1 VVWYRKKLD
10 IPSEDIGKS
19 IFMEVEG
26 AMSYAMVWLNGT
38 LVGGWPYGYNS
49 WQLDLTPH
57 IRYGEEN
64 QLAIRLDNP
73 NHSSRWYPGAGIYRN
88 VWLIKTHPV
97 HISQWGT
104 YVTTKEVSA
113 SSATVNLELTVD
125 NDS

>member
-1 VVWYRKKLD
+1 
-10 IPSEDIGKS
+10 
-19 IFMEVEG
+19 MEVEG

-73 NHSSRWYPGAGIYRN
+73 NHSAMVSRCRNLQKCMADQNAPG
-88 VWLIKTHPV
+88 THF
-97 HISQWGT
+97 SMGT

-125 NDS
+125 NDSRQLPLLLSQLTSTSWTASG